1 MSATE
6 TDQPSGSSSA
16 RSAAPRPGWDA
27 YFMTLAGEV
36 AKRSNCRR
44 RKVGAIA
51 VKNRTII
58 STGYNGTPFGVRN
71 CDAGGC
77 LRCASDAPPGQG
89 YDTCVCVHA
98 EQNAI
103 ALAARHG
110 TSTEGA
116 VIYTTHKPCFGC
128 AKEMIQ
134 AGVTEAVY
142 AEDLGYEPHLETVYS
157 LLIQEAGLRM
167 RQFEPGQ
174 DSGS

>member
-1 MSATE
+1 MPATKA
-6 TDQPSGSSSA
+6 DPPAGSSGA
-16 RSAAPRPGWDA
+16 RSAAARPGWDA
-27 YFMTLAGEV
+27 YFITLAGEV
-36 AKRSNCRR
+36 SKRSNCRR

-71 CDAGGC
+71 CDDGGC
-77 LRCASDAPPGQG
+77 SRCASDLPPGQG
-89 YDTCVCVHA
+89 YDTCICVHA

-110 TSTEGA
+110 TSTKGA
-116 VIYTTHKPCFGC
+116 VIYTTLKPCFGC

-142 AEDLGYEPHLETVYS
+142 AEDIGYEAELESVYS

-167 RQFEPGQ
+167 RQFSPEQ
-174 DSGS
+174 DSTS

>member
-1 MSATE
+1 MAATDWDATPDTPPASTE
-6 TDQPSGSSSA
+6 SG
-16 RSAAPRPGWDA
+16 RPGWDA
-27 YFMTLAGEV
+27 YFIALAGEV

-51 VKNRTII
+51 VKDRTII

-71 CDAGGC
+71 CDEGGC
-77 LRCASDAPPGQG
+77 LRCASSTPPGEG
-89 YDTCVCVHA
+89 YDTCICVHA

-116 VIYTTHKPCFGC
+116 VIYTTLRPCFGC

-134 AGVTEAVY
+134 AGIGAVVY
-142 AEDLGYEPHLETVYS
+142 EHELGYEPELEAVYS
-157 LLIQEAGLRM
+157 SLIQEAGLRM
-167 RQFEPGQ
+167 RQFSAE
-174 DSGS
+174 